1 MELRGWSAHKRGPR
15 LQPARQRAQCIAF
28 EVGRDAACLR
38 EYEKARRHVEDADRH
53 RRAESVEA
61 ACRGMRDR
69 KRHRAEDA
77 DLARSLGEP
86 SRVNEGAR
94 CALERDQLQSIAALS
109 RHYTTHLAADNGLA
123 AAPGTLPTNRGPG
136 VAGDEVDD
144 AAGDRVADEGPIEER
159 EHHAEERDALLGV
172 EAAVD
177 GVDQHEG
184 VIGAEPS
191 VACL

>member
-1 MELRGWSAHKRGPR
+1 MCSRAR
-15 LQPARQRAQCIAF
+15 PA
-28 EVGRDAACLR
+28 
-38 EYEKARRHVEDADRH
+38 
-53 RRAESVEA
+53 
-61 ACRGMRDR
+61 
-69 KRHRAEDA
+69 
-77 DLARSLGEP
+77 
-86 SRVNEGAR
+86 
-94 CALERDQLQSIAALS
+94 
-109 RHYTTHLAADNGLA
+109 
-123 AAPGTLPTNRGPG
+123 PG

-191 VACL
+191 VACLFGKDGEPLTAGRQRVELRKHIGLRGAVELHGAVAAGTDGKLRPSGLGAREGQDRFAHA